1 MPAGPA
7 GGREREILTAIV
19 ETFIA
24 SGEPVGSRTL
34 ARSSRE
40 GLSAATIRNVMA
52 DLADA
57 GFLEQ
62 PHASAGRV
70 PTAEA
75 YRYYVEQLSGEA
87 HLSHENQS
95 IIQDTLAGGTDG
107 EECMERTSHVLSL
120 ISHSVGVTVATAGP
134 RNALEH
140 VYFSRLSDQKVLA
153 VVVTRSGVV
162 RGRVLRLDIPQS
174 DLDLAARY
182 INENFRG
189 WTMDD
194 MRAELAR
201 RIEKERSEYERLMKS
216 IEQLYQQ
223 GALASSDDTQAVF
236 VEGAANLVTGS
247 EDRSRLQDMLRTL
260 EEKEKVVKLLGAY
273 LDTRQE
279 AVRVVIGL
287 DEALPASNL
296 QNFVLI
302 GAPARVGGE
311 VMGSLAV
318 IGPTRREPGS
328 NQRRLAQDRKPS
340 RLRPSAMRFWTDWLA
355 CRRNST
361 MPASARCGNSRNSA
375 NSPRP
380 MSSGLFCRSLTVLS
394 AR

>member
-34 ARSSRE
+34 ARASRE

-95 IIQDTLAGGTDG
+95 IIQDTLTGVTDVA
-107 EECMERTSHVLSL
+107 EFMERTSHVLSL
-120 ISHSVGVTVATAGP
+120 ISHSVGVTVATSGTRSALG
-134 RNALEH
+134 NALEH
-140 VYFSRLSDQKVLA
+140 VYFSHLSDQKVLA

-162 RGRVLRLDIPQS
+162 RDRVLRLDIPQA

-182 INENFRG
+182 INDNFRG
-189 WTMDD
+189 WTMGD

-201 RIEKERSEYERLMKS
+201 RLEQERSEYDRLMTS

-223 GALASSDDTQAVF
+223 GALASADDTQAVF
-236 VEGAANLVTGS
+236 VEGAANLVANNVAGQ
-247 EDRSRLQDMLRTL
+247 EDRARLQDMLRTL
-260 EEKEKVVKLLGAY
+260 EEKEKVVKLLSAY

-318 IGPTRREPGS
+318 IGPTRLDYQHTMS
-328 NQRRLAQDRKPS
+328 AVSYIARLFDKLLNES
-340 RLRPSAMRFWTDWLA
+340 E
-355 CRRNST
+355 
-361 MPASARCGNSRNSA
+361 
-375 NSPRP
+375 
-380 MSSGLFCRSLTVLS
+380 
-394 AR
+394 